1 MIIRDSKVYAAGCFL
16 PKPQKEEL
24 ISKALGSRHR
34 AAIGM
39 SEVSDAVIVVVS
51 EETGTISIAENGS
64 LTRFYNKDTLR
75 KLLTAKLIPEKP
87 ESKKLKD
94 KASKKKR
101 KTHPMQKRKGGG

>member
-1 MIIRDSKVYAAGCFL
+1 
-16 PKPQKEEL
+16 
-24 ISKALGSRHR
+24 
-34 AAIGM
+34 M

-75 KLLTAKLIPEKP
+75 KLLTQKLVPEKP

-94 KASKKKR
+94 KASKKK
-101 KTHPMQKRKGGG
+101 KKNAPDAKKEQGADK